1 MLARLGFSQALGNLK
16 NMFSAKLAASTAK
29 IFAVRKGASM
39 ANVSNDITKVRNIG
53 ISAHIDSGKTTLSER
68 ILFYTGKIH
77 KIEEVKGKS
86 GVGATMD
93 SMDLEREKG
102 ITIQS
107 AATFCQWGDY
117 TINLIDTP
125 GHVDFTVEVERA
137 LRVLDGA
144 VLVLCSVAGVQSQSI
159 TVDRQMKRYG
169 VPRLA
174 FINKMDRAGANP
186 FRVMGMLREKLN
198 HNAHMVTYPIGAEDE
213 FKGIVDLLT
222 MEAIYFD
229 GDNGEKMRKEA
240 IPEDILD
247 KCKEFR
253 NNLVEALAD
262 FDDNLAEKYLEGKE
276 VSAEEL
282 RPILR
287 KATLSL
293 NFTPVFMGS
302 AFKNKGVQV
311 LLDGVGSYLPAP
323 TEAQNKALDQ
333 KNGEAE
339 VVLESNPD
347 KPFVGLAFKLEDGR
361 YGQLTYMRIYQGT
374 VKKGDFIFNINT
386 GKKVKVPR
394 MVRMHSDEMHDIE
407 GASAGDIVAL
417 FGVECSSGDTF
428 TDGTVD
434 YTMTSMHVAAAVISL
449 SVAPKNRDGQ
459 VNFSKALNRFSKEDP
474 TFRVA
479 RDEESGETLI
489 SGMGELHL
497 EIYVERMKRE
507 YGVEVTVGKPQVAY
521 RETITTKAGLDY
533 THKKQTGGAG
543 QFAKIQGSL
552 EPQPEGAVENYEFV
566 NEVVGGSIPRE
577 YIPACD
583 KGFQE
588 QLKKGML
595 IGAPVVNIRCT
606 VSDGSYHPVDS
617 SEMAFRVCAMAA
629 IRESY
634 MKANPIILEPIM
646 KVEVAAPEEFQG
658 SVVGQLN
665 QRRGVI
671 LDSSTEDKY
680 FTAQAFV
687 PFSEMF
693 GYSTTLRSATQGKGE
708 FTMEFAKYEPVPRQV
723 QEEMVKQ
730 YKEKRAA
737 EQK

>member
-1 MLARLGFSQALGNLK
+1 MGAL
-16 NMFSAKLAASTAK
+16 M
-29 IFAVRKGASM
+29 
-39 ANVSNDITKVRNIG
+39 SNTTSDITKVRNIG

-68 ILFYTGKIH
+68 ILYYTGKIH

-107 AATFCQWGDY
+107 AATYCTWGDHN
-117 TINLIDTP
+117 INLIDTP

-144 VLVLCSVAGVQSQSI
+144 VLVLCSVSGVQSQSI

-186 FRVMGMLREKLN
+186 FRVVDMLREKLS
-198 HNAHMVTYPIGAEDE
+198 HNAHLVNYPIGAEDE
-213 FKGIVDLLT
+213 FKGVVDLLT
-222 MEAIYFD
+222 LDAVYFD
-229 GDNGEKMRKEA
+229 GDNGEKVRREA
-240 IPEDILD
+240 CPPELLE
-247 KCKEFR
+247 KCQEARSK
-253 NNLVEALAD
+253 LAEALAD
-262 FDDNLAEKYLEGKE
+262 FDDTLAEKFLEGKE
-276 VSAEEL
+276 ITAAEM
-282 RPILR
+282 RPVIR

-293 NFTPVFMGS
+293 NFTPVFVGS

-311 LLDGVGSYLPAP
+311 LLDGVVSYLPNP
-323 TEAQNKALDQ
+323 TEAVNKGLDQ
-333 KNGEAE
+333 KDGEKEIILA
-339 VVLESNPD
+339 SDPS

-361 YGQLTYMRIYQGT
+361 YGQLTYMRVYQGQ
-374 VKKGDFIFNINT
+374 VKKGDFIHNINT

-394 MVRMHSDEMHDIE
+394 IVRMHADQMHDVE
-407 GASAGDIVAL
+407 SAQAGDIAAL
-417 FGVECSSGDTF
+417 FGVECASGDTF
-428 TDGTVD
+428 TDGTVEI
-434 YTMTSMHVAAAVISL
+434 TMTSMHVPAAVISL
-449 SVAPKNRDGQ
+449 AVAPKNRDGQ

-521 RETITTKAGLDY
+521 RETITSSAVLDY

-543 QFAKIQGSL
+543 QFAKIQGTL
-552 EPQPEGAVENYEFV
+552 EPLPADAVENYEFV

-606 VSDGSYHPVDS
+606 VKDGSYHPVDS
-617 SEMAFRVCAMAA
+617 SEMAFRICAMTA

-646 KVEVAAPEEFQG
+646 KVEVSAPEEFQG

-671 LDSSTEDKY
+671 LDSSTADKY

-737 EQK
+737 ENK